1 MNTQA
6 IPDGFLL
13 FGKDQSFNDALYPA
27 YIKVDDS
34 GPTVGLLLE
43 KQHCNFVGF
52 CHGGVMM
59 TLMDIA
65 LSGAV
70 CFALGKYTS
79 TPTVSSSFDFMAGA
93 KEGDWIYGDIHSVKL
108 TRTMGFASATIEG
121 PNGSVARASACF
133 KLPGDVESAPGMG
146 IEEYHQWRTS
156 I

>member
-1 MNTQA
+1 
-6 IPDGFLL
+6 
-13 FGKDQSFNDALYPA
+13 
-27 YIKVDDS
+27 
-34 GPTVGLLLE
+34 
-43 KQHCNFVGF
+43 
-52 CHGGVMM
+52 M
-59 TLMDIA
+59 TMMDIA

-133 KLPGDVESAPGMG
+133 KLPRDIESAPGMG
-146 IEEYHQWRTS
+146 IKEYHQWRTS

>member
-1 MNTQA
+1 MTKRA

-13 FGKDQSFNDALYPA
+13 FGKDHSFNDAISPV
-27 YIKVDDS
+27 YIKVDES
-34 GPTVGLLLE
+34 GPTFGLLLE
-43 KQHCNFVGF
+43 KQHCNFMGF

-59 TLMDIA
+59 TLMDLA
-65 LSGAV
+65 LSSSV

-93 KEGDWIYGDIHSVKL
+93 KAADWIYGDIQSVKL

-121 PNGSVARASACF
+121 PDGSVARASACF
-133 KLPGDVESAPGMG
+133 KLPRDIDAAPGMG